1 MYSKYLIV
9 IPTYN
14 EVSNIGELLNNLKN
28 SFKEVSILIVD
39 DNSPDGTS
47 EEVIKFQKKYK
58 DIFLISRE
66 SKQGLGTAYIKGFE
80 WALKLDYDYIIQMD
94 ADFSHKVSDLKKM
107 LNHSEKSTLVIG
119 SRYVEG
125 GSTKGWTKSRV
136 LLSKI
141 ANLLANYVLKINVK
155 DLTGGFKVWPKK
167 ILESISFDKIELNG
181 YSFQI
186 EMNFLT
192 SKAGFKILEVPI
204 NFIERANGKSK
215 LSNSV
220 VLEAI
225 FYLIKNLNSKHET
238 K

>member
-1 MYSKYLIV
+1 
-9 IPTYN
+9 
-14 EVSNIGELLNNLKN
+14 
-28 SFKEVSILIVD
+28 
-39 DNSPDGTS
+39 
-47 EEVIKFQKKYK
+47 
-58 DIFLISRE
+58 
-66 SKQGLGTAYIKGFE
+66 
-80 WALKLDYDYIIQMD
+80 MD

>member
-1 MYSKYLIV
+1 MYQSCLVV

-14 EVSNIGELLNNLKN
+14 EKLNVSKLILNLKKN
-28 SFKEVSILIVD
+28 FEGIHIIIID

-47 EEVIKFQKKYK
+47 LVVKELAKKNENIY
-58 DIFLISRE
+58 LIIRK
-66 SKQGLGTAYIKGFE
+66 SKLGLGTAYIEGFNWAIEKG
-80 WALKLDYDYIIQMD
+80 YDYIIQMD
-94 ADFSHKVSDLKKM
+94 ADFSHQISDLIKM
-107 LNHSEKSTLVIG
+107 LNFSENSTLVIG

-125 GSTKGWTKSRV
+125 GSTIGWTRSRV
-136 LLSKI
+136 ILSKI
-141 ANLLANYVLKINVK
+141 ANLFANYVLKINVK

-181 YSFQI
+181 YAFQI

-204 NFIERANGKSK
+204 NFIERVNGKSK

-225 FYLIKNLNSKHET
+225 FYLIKNLNSKNET

>member
-14 EVSNIGELLNNLKN
+14 EIANIGRLLNSLTK
-28 SFKEVSILIVD
+28 SFNDVNILIVD

-47 EEVIKFQKKYK
+47 EEVLKFQKKYK
-58 DIFLISRE
+58 DIFLITRE

-107 LNHSEKSTLVIG
+107 LKYSEQSTLVIG

-136 LLSKI
+136 LLSRI
-141 ANLLANYVLKINVK
+141 ANLLADYILKINIK
-155 DLTGGFKVWPKK
+155 DLTGGFKIWPKN

-186 EMNFLT
+186 EMNYLT

-204 NFIERANGKSK
+204 HFIERENGNSK
-215 LSNSV
+215 LSNRV

-225 FYLIKNLNSKHET
+225 LYLIKNLDFKNET

>member
-47 EEVIKFQKKYK
+47 EEVLKFQKKYK

-141 ANLLANYVLKINVK
+141 ANLLANYVLK
-155 DLTGGFKVWPKK
+155 FC
-167 ILESISFDKIELNG
+167 
-181 YSFQI
+181 
-186 EMNFLT
+186 
-192 SKAGFKILEVPI
+192 
-204 NFIERANGKSK
+204 
-215 LSNSV
+215 
-220 VLEAI
+220 
-225 FYLIKNLNSKHET
+225 KNNNPLVFTFFNKC
-238 K
+238 